1 LRNNDKQDKTVEML
15 TAKSE
20 ELIAQYPHLK
30 KLQSEVDR
38 LLSTA
43 PDEQTRQ
50 EILDI
55 MFQAGRNDL
64 HAQIDHLNG
73 LLDVIKAK

>member
-1 LRNNDKQDKTVEML
+1 MKNNNNQDKVVEML

-20 ELIAQYPHLK
+20 ELIEQHPHLK
-30 KLQSEVDR
+30 KLQAEVDL

-43 PDEQTRQ
+43 PDEQIRQ

-55 MFQAGRNDL
+55 MFQAGRIDL

-73 LLDVIKAK
+73 LLDALNTQ

>member
-1 LRNNDKQDKTVEML
+1 MKNNNKQDKVVEIL

-20 ELIAQYPHLK
+20 ELIEQHPHLK

-38 LLSTA
+38 LLSNA

-55 MFQAGRNDL
+55 MFQTGRNDL

-73 LLDVIKAK
+73 LLDALNTK

>member
-1 LRNNDKQDKTVEML
+1 MVEIL

-20 ELIAQYPHLK
+20 ELIEQHPHLK

-38 LLSTA
+38 LLSNA

-73 LLDVIKAK
+73 LLDALNTK

>member
-1 LRNNDKQDKTVEML
+1 MRNKNNLDKVVEML

-20 ELIAQYPHLK
+20 ELIEQHPHLK
-30 KLQSEVDR
+30 KLRSEVDR

-43 PDEQTRQ
+43 PDEQMRQ
-50 EILDI
+50 EILDV

-64 HAQIDHLNG
+64 HAQMDHLNG
-73 LLDVIKAK
+73 LLDALNTK

>member
-1 LRNNDKQDKTVEML
+1 MKNNNKQDKVVEIL

-20 ELIAQYPHLK
+20 ELIEQHPHLK

-38 LLSTA
+38 LLSNA

-73 LLDVIKAK
+73 LLDALNTK